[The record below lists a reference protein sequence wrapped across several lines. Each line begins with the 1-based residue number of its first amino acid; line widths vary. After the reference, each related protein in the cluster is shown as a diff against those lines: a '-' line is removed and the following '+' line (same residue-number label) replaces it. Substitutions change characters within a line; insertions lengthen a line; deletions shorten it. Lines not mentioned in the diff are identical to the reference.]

1 MAGTLQLGGITVLEE
16 SGGTVTATNNLS
28 VTGTISGTIG
38 STTTFPAGHV
48 IQHAYNQTGAVATGT
63 TNFPED
69 DTIPQ
74 ITEGDEFLT
83 QAITPK
89 SASSTI
95 SIEVHI
101 FYSQSTGTRS
111 GCALFKDS
119 GADALAFT
127 SNYIHA
133 ATSMGNMQLFYAETS
148 GNTNARTYR
157 VRCGLIQ
164 NSGTFT
170 LNGQSGAR
178 KFGGVAMS
186 TIRIMEISG

>member
-16 SGGTVTATNNLS
+16 SGGTVTAPNNLS

-48 IQHAYNQTGAVATGT
+48 IQYAYNQTGAVATGT

-101 FYSQSTGTRS
+101 FYSQSTSTRS
-111 GCALFKDS
+111 GIGLFKDS

-157 VRCGLIQ
+157 VRCGLISS
-164 NSGTFT
+164 SGTFT